1 MYLESKTMIV
11 LAKSLKCRGETNS
24 SAALTPFNENNV
36 YIRLFC

>member
-11 LAKSLKCRGETNS
+11 LAKRLKCRGETKPCNAPNS
-24 SAALTPFNENNV
+24 FNENNV